1 MVLFCF
7 LLSLPSTIFF
17 LIAPRRQGEGRVAV
31 AAPSLSRFLFSLN
44 SRSSATM
51 AAPAP
56 RELASRL
63 MALEAENK
71 ELRAQVRGA
80 REGSIERSIYFVL
93 VCLMPL
99 ASTIASVIFASV
111 SFASSPPRLPR

>member
-1 MVLFCF
+1 
-7 LLSLPSTIFF
+7 
-17 LIAPRRQGEGRVAV
+17 
-31 AAPSLSRFLFSLN
+31 
-44 SRSSATM
+44 M

-80 REGSIERSIYFVL
+80 REGSIERSIYFVS